1 MMTKFLSL
9 LARAD
14 VVTLGTGAC
23 VEVTVA
29 AVTGAPENE
38 VVRLYWTAA
47 SGAAYSIVLTEEGLG
62 GITFDAASSSFKV
75 DDDEGDSVELTLTAA
90 GEVLTPDT
98 EDVVYVVVQEG
109 GSSCELYIQ
118 TYSSRGAA
126 EDFRVACRDEGS
138 YRTSEDII
146 EVPASL
152 ADHPMFHE
160 FAEMLVG
167 ATTKLSYPTR
177 GTEAE

>member
-29 AVTGAPENE
+29 AVTGTPENE
-38 VVRLYWTAA
+38 VVQLYWTGA
-47 SGAAYSIVLTEEGLG
+47 SGAAYSIVLTEEGLA
-62 GITFDAASSSFKV
+62 GITFDAASASFKV
-75 DDDEGDSVELTLTAA
+75 DDDEGESVELKLTAS
-90 GEVLTPDT
+90 GDVLTPDT

-109 GSSCELYIQ
+109 GSSGELYVHSYE
-118 TYSSRGAA
+118 TRADA
-126 EDFRVACRDEGS
+126 KAFRKSCHEQGS

-152 ADHPMFHE
+152 ANHPMFFE

-167 ATTKLSYPTR
+167 ATAKLDYPVDDE
-177 GTEAE
+177 EAA